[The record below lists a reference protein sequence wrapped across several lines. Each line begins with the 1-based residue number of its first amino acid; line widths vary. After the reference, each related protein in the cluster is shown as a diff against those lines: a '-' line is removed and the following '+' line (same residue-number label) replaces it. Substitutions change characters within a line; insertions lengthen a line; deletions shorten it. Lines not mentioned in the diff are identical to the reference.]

1 MSLEEKQ
8 KRSSWHALSSDE
20 VLSQLNTSPT
30 GLRSEDVATLQSQY
44 GLNKLP
50 GKTQEKWYI
59 IFLRQFKD
67 PLIYILIAAGLI
79 SVFVGELLDASFI
92 GFVITVNAILG
103 FYQEWKAEKNA
114 LELENLIRIT
124 CRAYRDG
131 TLTDLDSE
139 DLVPGDIVVLEG
151 GMKIPADMRLISERS
166 FSVDESLLTG
176 ETLPISKTTNTIP
189 EETTALERENIIY
202 AGSTAT
208 AGRGTGVVIATA
220 LQTEVGKIAG
230 SVASTETA
238 KPALVIRMEEFSK
251 KIGFYVLIASA
262 FIVIIGLFQGT
273 PIEEIFFVAIALAV
287 AAIPEALPIVITVAL
302 SLGVTQ
308 MAMRHVIVRNL
319 TAVETLG
326 SCTYIAS
333 DKTGTLTVNQQTLKA
348 VMLPDRTIIHV
359 TGEGYNGE
367 GTVESD
373 GNATAKEQYPSLSAL
388 ATISSLTNEGTLTK
402 HDGKWV
408 HSGDAMDIGFL
419 AFAWKMGIDPGTLR
433 DGVTIIAET
442 YYAPEIRFSA
452 LYYTKPDSDTIH
464 VAVKGAVEI
473 LLEKCEFSAR
483 ETHDR
488 DILFEEAEA
497 LAEAGYRVICVAQG
511 QLPAGTALPEE
522 PTFDYLPSLKLLGLA
537 GFIDPLRPDAHEAVN
552 ICHEA
557 GIVVAMVTGDHPK
570 TALTIAKQLGIAKG
584 EQDVITGSSLE
595 ALGDEENSAFCE
607 VVQKTRVFARI
618 SPLLKRSIVAA
629 LQKNGEYVAV
639 TGDGVNDTPAL
650 RKAHIGVAMGSGT
663 DLAKDTA
670 AMIVTDDRF
679 SSIVSGIALGR
690 MTYDNIR
697 KVISILTSTC
707 IAEVAMVAMA
717 LILALPV
724 PLTALQLLW
733 LNLATNGIQNIALA
747 FEPEEP
753 GVMKRKPREPT
764 EPIFNTLMLQ
774 ELAVGAGY
782 MTIIGFLV
790 WYTLLHL
797 GWEVAAA
804 RNMVL
809 LAMVLMINA
818 HCLNS
823 RSEHLSIFSLSPL
836 KNLPLMGTI
845 IGVQLLQIVILYIP
859 LTQQILEVQP
869 VTLYHWVILFILA
882 LGIILVM
889 EVFKYIKR
897 RESAKKEAYDSK
909 PHANTKSIR

>member
-1 MSLEEKQ
+1 MPQEEEQAPAWHTLPSNDVLAELHTSL
-8 KRSSWHALSSDE
+8 H
-20 VLSQLNTSPT
+20 
-30 GLRSEDVATLQSQY
+30 GLHLQDVTTLQNTY

-50 GKTQEKWYI
+50 KKTQEKWYI

-67 PLIYILIAAGLI
+67 PLIYILIVAGLI
-79 SVFVGELLDASFI
+79 SIFVGELLDASFI

-114 LELENLIRIT
+114 LELENLIHIN

-131 TLTDLDSE
+131 VLTELDSE
-139 DLVPGDIVVLEG
+139 ELVPGDIVVLEG
-151 GMKIPADMRLISERS
+151 GMKIPADMRVIHERS
-166 FSVDESLLTG
+166 FTVDESLLTG
-176 ETLPISKTTNTIP
+176 EALPITKITDTIP
-189 EETTALERENIIY
+189 EQTAALERANIIY

-208 AGRGTGVVIATA
+208 AGRATGVVIATG
-220 LQTEVGKIAG
+220 LSTEVGKIAG
-230 SVASTETA
+230 SVATTQTA
-238 KPALVIRMEEFSK
+238 KPALVVRMDEFSK
-251 KIGFYVLIASA
+251 KIGLYVIIASI
-262 FIVIIGLFQGT
+262 FIIIIGLLQGT
-273 PIEEIFFVAIALAV
+273 PIKEIFFVAIALAV

-333 DKTGTLTVNQQTLKA
+333 DKTGTLTVNQQTLKTIL
-348 VMLPDRTIIHV
+348 LPDMSVVHV

-367 GTVESD
+367 GTIKSND
-373 GNATAKEQYPSLSAL
+373 TTAVKQYHTHLNTL
-388 ATISSLTNEGTLTK
+388 AIVSSLTNEGTLTNQ
-402 HDGKWV
+402 DGKWM

-433 DGVTIIAET
+433 NQVTIVAET
-442 YYAPEIRFSA
+442 HYAPEIRFSA
-452 LYYTKPDSDTIH
+452 LYYTQPDSDIIH
-464 VAVKGAVEI
+464 VAVKGAVEL
-473 LLEKCEFSAR
+473 LLEKCEFGAGSTAS
-483 ETHDR
+483 ESYEHHEVYTQ
-488 DILFEEAEA
+488 AEA
-497 LAEAGYRVICVAQG
+497 LAEAGYRVICVAES
-511 QLPAGTALPEE
+511 QLPAKTPLAEE
-522 PTFDYLPSLKLLGLA
+522 PTFEQLPPLKFLGLA
-537 GFIDPLRPDAHEAVN
+537 GFIDPLRPDAYEAVTT
-552 ICHEA
+552 CHKA

-570 TALTIAKQLGIAKG
+570 TALTIAKELGIAKD
-584 EQDVITGSSLE
+584 EQDVVTGSSLE
-595 ALGDEENSAFCE
+595 ALGDEENQAFCE
-607 VVQKTRVFARI
+607 TVLKTRVFARI

-629 LQKNGEYVAV
+629 LQKHGEYVAV

-707 IAEVAMVAMA
+707 IAEVAMVALA
-717 LILALPV
+717 LMFALPV

-733 LNLATNGIQNIALA
+733 LNLATNGIQNVALA

-753 GVMKRKPREPT
+753 GVMERKPRKPT

-774 ELAVGAGY
+774 ELALGAGY
-782 MTIIGFLV
+782 MATIGFLV
-790 WYTLLHL
+790 WYILLHL
-797 GWEVAAA
+797 GWDVSAA

-809 LAMVLMINA
+809 LTMVLMINA

-823 RSEHLSIFSLSPL
+823 RSEYLSIFSLSPL

-845 IGVQLLQIVILYIP
+845 IGTQLLQIIILYIP
-859 LTQQILEVQP
+859 LTQQILHVQP
-869 VTLYHWVILFILA
+869 VTLYSWVILFLLA
-882 LGIILVM
+882 LGIIVVM
-889 EVFKYIKR
+889 EIFKFIKR
-897 RESAKKEAYDSK
+897 RELAKMDIDFK
-909 PHANTKSIR
+909 TT

>member
-1 MSLEEKQ
+1 MPQEEKQ
-8 KRSSWHALSSDE
+8 HTPAWHTLSSNE
-20 VLSQLNTSPT
+20 VLTQLHTSPN
-30 GLRSEDVATLQSQY
+30 GLHLQDVATLQNKY
-44 GLNKLP
+44 GFNKLP
-50 GKTQEKWYI
+50 SRVQEKWYI

-79 SVFVGELLDASFI
+79 SALVGELLDASFI
-92 GFVITVNAILG
+92 GFIITVNAILG

-114 LELENLIRIT
+114 LELENLIRIN

-131 TLTDLDSE
+131 VLTELDSE
-139 DLVPGDIVVLEG
+139 ELVPGDVVVLEG

-176 ETLPISKTTNTIP
+176 EALPIEKTTDTIP
-189 EETTALERENIIY
+189 EQTVAFERTNIIY

-208 AGRGTGVVIATA
+208 AGRATGVVIATG
-220 LQTEVGKIAG
+220 LNTEVGKIAG
-230 SVASTETA
+230 SVATTEAA

-251 KIGFYVLIASA
+251 KIGLYVIIASVLIA
-262 FIVIIGLFQGT
+262 IVGFFQGI
-273 PIEEIFFVAIALAV
+273 PIEEIFFIAIALAV

-333 DKTGTLTVNQQTLKA
+333 DKTGTLTVNQQTLK
-348 VMLPDRTIIHV
+348 VVLLPDMSVIQV
-359 TGEGYNGE
+359 TGEGYNGD
-367 GTVESD
+367 GTIESND
-373 GNATAKEQYPSLSAL
+373 EQHRNHLSTL
-388 ATISSLTNEGTLTK
+388 ATVSSLTNEGTLTNQ
-402 HDGKWV
+402 GGEWI

-433 DGVTIIAET
+433 DSVTVVAET
-442 YYAPEIRFSA
+442 HYAPEIRFSA
-452 LYYTKPDSDTIH
+452 LYYRKPDSDIIH
-464 VAVKGAVEI
+464 VAVKGAAEA
-473 LLEKCEFSAR
+473 LLEKCESNAGINAS
-483 ETHDR
+483 EGSDR
-488 DILFEEAEA
+488 HEMLTQAEA
-497 LAEAGYRVICVAQG
+497 LAEQGYRVICVAQG
-511 QLPAGTALPEE
+511 QLPKATPLPEE
-522 PTFDYLPSLKLLGLA
+522 PTIEHLPSLELLGLA
-537 GFIDPLRPDAHEAVN
+537 GFIDPLRPDAYEAVTT
-552 ICHEA
+552 CHEA
-557 GIVVAMVTGDHPK
+557 GIVVSMVTGDHPK
-570 TALTIAKQLGIAKG
+570 TALTIAKELGIA
-584 EQDVITGSSLE
+584 QDEKDVVTGSSLE
-595 ALGDEENSAFCE
+595 ALGDEEDPAFCE
-607 VVQKTRVFARI
+607 AVLKTRVFARI

-697 KVISILTSTC
+697 KVISILTATC
-707 IAEVAMVAMA
+707 IAEVAMVALA
-717 LILALPV
+717 LIFALPI

-753 GVMKRKPREPT
+753 GVMKRKPRKPT
-764 EPIFNTLMLQ
+764 EPIFNKLMIQ

-782 MTIIGFLV
+782 MAIIGFLV
-790 WYTLLHL
+790 WYVLLHL
-797 GWEVAAA
+797 GWEVSAA

-809 LAMVLMINA
+809 ITMVLIENA

-823 RSEHLSIFSLSPL
+823 RSELLSIFSLSPL
-836 KNLPLMGTI
+836 KNLPLMGAV
-845 IGVQLLQIVILYIP
+845 IGTQLLQIIILHIP
-859 LTQQILEVQP
+859 LTQQILHVQP
-869 VTLYHWVILFILA
+869 ITIYNWLILFILA
-882 LGIILVM
+882 LGIIIVM
-889 EVFKYIKR
+889 EIFKAIKR
-897 RESAKKEAYDSK
+897 RENAKMDIEFK
-909 PHANTKSIR
+909 NT

>member
-1 MSLEEKQ
+1 MSQKEKQ
-8 KRSSWHALSSDE
+8 HTSVWHALSGNE
-20 VLSQLNTSPT
+20 VLSKLHTSSN
-30 GLRSEDVATLQSQY
+30 GLHLHDIATLQSKY

-92 GFVITVNAILG
+92 GFVITVNALLG

-114 LELENLIRIT
+114 LELENLIRIN
-124 CRAYRDG
+124 CRVYRDG
-131 TLTDLDSE
+131 VLTELDSE
-139 DLVPGDIVVLEG
+139 ELVPGDIVVLEG
-151 GMKIPADMRLISERS
+151 GMKIPADMRLISARS
-166 FSVDESLLTG
+166 FAVDESLLTG
-176 ETLPISKTTNTIP
+176 EALPIEKSIDTIS
-189 EETTALERENIIY
+189 EQTEAFERSNIIY

-208 AGRGTGVVIATA
+208 AGRATGVVIATG
-220 LQTEVGKIAG
+220 LNTEVGKIAG
-230 SVASTETA
+230 SVATTQTA
-238 KPALVIRMEEFSK
+238 KPALVVRMDEFSK
-251 KIGFYVLIASA
+251 KIGLYVIIASV
-262 FIVIIGLFQGT
+262 FIIIIGFLQGT
-273 PIEEIFFVAIALAV
+273 PIKDIFFVAIALAV

-333 DKTGTLTVNQQTLKA
+333 DKTGTLTVNQQTLKTIL
-348 VMLPDRTIIHV
+348 LPDMSVIHV

-367 GTVESD
+367 GTIENENND
-373 GNATAKEQYPSLSAL
+373 KKYHTHLSTL
-388 ATISSLTNEGTLTK
+388 ATVSSLTNEGTLT
-402 HDGKWV
+402 HQDGKWV

-419 AFAWKMGIDPGTLR
+419 AFAWKMGMDPGTLR
-433 DGVTIIAET
+433 NSVTVVAET
-442 YYAPEIRFSA
+442 HYAPEIRFSA
-452 LYYTKPDSDTIH
+452 LYYTKPDSDIIH
-464 VAVKGAVEI
+464 VAVKGAVEV
-473 LLEKCEFSAR
+473 LLEKYESCACINASESFDYHEIHAQA
-483 ETHDR
+483 
-488 DILFEEAEA
+488 EE
-497 LAEAGYRVICVAQG
+497 LAEKGYRVICVAQG
-511 QLPAGTALPEE
+511 QLPALTPLPEE
-522 PTFDYLPSLKLLGLA
+522 PTFEQLPSLELLGLA
-537 GFIDPLRPDAHEAVN
+537 GFIDPLRPDAYEAVTT
-552 ICHEA
+552 CQEA
-557 GIVVAMVTGDHPK
+557 GIVVSMVTGDHPK
-570 TALTIAKQLGIAKG
+570 TALTIAKELGIAKD
-584 EQDVITGSSLE
+584 EKDVVTGSSLE
-595 ALGDEENSAFCE
+595 ALGDEDDLAFCE
-607 VVQKTRVFARI
+607 VVWKTRVFARI

-670 AMIVTDDRF
+670 AMIVTDDKF

-707 IAEVAMVAMA
+707 IAEVTMVILA
-717 LILALPV
+717 LLFALPV

-753 GVMKRKPREPT
+753 GVMKRKPRKPT
-764 EPIFNTLMLQ
+764 EPIFNTLMIQ
-774 ELAVGAGY
+774 ELALGAGY
-782 MTIIGFLV
+782 MAIIGFLV
-790 WYTLLHL
+790 WYILLHL
-797 GWEVAAA
+797 GWEVSAA

-836 KNLPLMGTI
+836 KNLPLMGAI
-845 IGVQLLQIVILYIP
+845 IGTQLLQITILYIP

-869 VTLYHWVILFILA
+869 VTLYNWVILFILA
-882 LGIILVM
+882 LGIIVVM
-889 EVFKYIKR
+889 EIFKFIVR
-897 RESAKKEAYDSK
+897 RKNAKMEIELKTA
-909 PHANTKSIR
+909 